1 MASPLTTV
9 DSVISQRAGHTLAS
23 FLPAIIGSAIPI
35 TNTDV
40 TADKMG
46 ISIKVSIPSP
56 LIKSQIRTSPK
67 CGNNNNTILK

>member
-9 DSVISQRAGHTLAS
+9 DSVTPQRAGHTLAS

-35 TNTDV
+35 TNADV

-46 ISIKVSIPSP
+46 ISIKVSTQSTNKISD
-56 LIKSQIRTSPK
+56 SNVTQMWQ
-67 CGNNNNTILK
+67 